1 MYLEAHSTALFCNM
15 YKRSYLFTASEKNQ
29 TIKTKK
35 SQAKSLGFK
44 YLKSLIYCSSK
55 KLHF

>member
-1 MYLEAHSTALFCNM
+1 MYLETHSIALFCNM

-35 SQAKSLGFK
+35 SQAKAWDFN
-44 YLKSLIYCSSK
+44 I
-55 KLHF
+55 